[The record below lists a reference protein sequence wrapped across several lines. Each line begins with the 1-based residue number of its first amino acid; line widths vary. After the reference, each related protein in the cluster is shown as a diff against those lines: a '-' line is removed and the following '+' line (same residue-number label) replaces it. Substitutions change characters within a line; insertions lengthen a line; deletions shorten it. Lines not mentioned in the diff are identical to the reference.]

1 MTDRQ
6 RQRELGRLWRAFM
19 YAAGRVRVVCQIHG
33 NTSPQAVAA
42 WKEEGDAYE
51 RWWAELQ
58 AAGTAGHRLRGGTVV
73 ALPGQL
79 RPTLKQARKR

>member
-1 MTDRQ
+1 MAEEHAMTDRQ

-42 WKEEGDAYE
+42 WKEEGEAYD
-51 RWWAELQ
+51 RWWK
-58 AAGTAGHRLRGGTVV
+58 
-73 ALPGQL
+73 ALKPLG
-79 RPTLKQARKR
+79 RPTLKQTRKA